1 MSEVKVVCNHAGITL
16 HCNGCEHAGP
26 HTRRE
31 GCAYLCPAVGEVM
44 CDVVS
49 TPVPPK
55 PVRCNSNSV
64 GIHATGVVGNSRR
77 DVEPSGSMPLEELLE
92 LHKSTTE
99 RCREVM
105 RKKNHDYTCAGG
117 VFDNFKASEMIGVH
131 PVLGILMR
139 TMDKFKRIQ
148 TFITKGKLAVEGEG
162 VLDAIDDS
170 INYLILVKGIIIEE
184 QRMKK

>member
-1 MSEVKVVCNHAGITL
+1 MNEVI
-16 HCNGCEHAGP
+16 
-26 HTRRE
+26 
-31 GCAYLCPAVGEVM
+31 
-44 CDVVS
+44 CD
-49 TPVPPK
+49 
-55 PVRCNSNSV
+55 R
-64 GIHATGVVGNSRR
+64 ANSRPHLECHGCSHS
-77 DVEPSGSMPLEELLE
+77 EPHSESATCVTYMCHGLKVSCVPISQVKPEIQDTPGAMPLEELLE
-92 LHKSTTE
+92 LHKSTTD

-105 RKKNHDYTCAGG
+105 KAKNHDYTCAGG